1 MSGNSHEALMWF
13 WFSNS
18 LAPDALRFQAHEE
31 FLDRREGVVSARTYF
46 YEDEAKCDENLQTFK
61 DCIDAV
67 AGQ

>member
-1 MSGNSHEALMWF
+1 MRLNVIIIF
-13 WFSNS
+13 DS